1 MNEGGEPGMARINK
15 VQREVD
21 NVVGVMR
28 NNIDKVLE
36 RGEKLEDIENR
47 SGMQCFAPNFVCYI
61 PHNMTGNGTTPQ
73 WSTLKVSVN
82 G

>member
-1 MNEGGEPGMARINK
+1 MLSFLFKRMRFIVAIAGAYVNSCSIGLVSFSNMDEGGEPGMARINK

-47 SGMQCFAPNFVCYI
+47 SGM
-61 PHNMTGNGTTPQ
+61 
-73 WSTLKVSVN
+73 K
-82 G
+82 

>member
-1 MNEGGEPGMARINK
+1 MARINK

-47 SGMQCFAPNFVCYI
+47 SGM
-61 PHNMTGNGTTPQ
+61 
-73 WSTLKVSVN
+73 
-82 G
+82 

>member
-47 SGMQCFAPNFVCYI
+47 SGM
-61 PHNMTGNGTTPQ
+61 
-73 WSTLKVSVN
+73 
-82 G
+82 